1 MRTKRPASDRPNET
15 YNQVSEREVARKSK
29 GGLRQLPV
37 GSIRPNPH
45 NARTHSADQIRQIA
59 NSIAAFGFT
68 NPLLVSEDLEVIA
81 GHGRYEAAKLLGLP
95 NAPVIVVPGLS
106 PAKRRA
112 LAIAD
117 NRIAEGAGWDRRR
130 LAIEIPELT
139 ELLNLEGLDISILG
153 FEPIEIEQ
161 IRLEPE
167 APARGSREEACSH
180 HDIDPVWGE
189 KAAVS
194 RSGDLWNL
202 DTHKLL
208 CGDARS
214 ADDLKL
220 VMGADRADMA
230 FIDFGDGKRAGDAE
244 EDVRRAL
251 DAAAA
256 VSREGAIHFVC
267 TNWAGVGELAATAK
281 EAGRRVLDV
290 VVWVTPEPSQ
300 GAIYRDQYEPIGV
313 LEIGSS
319 ERRCETQERRARRA
333 RSNVWRYPSATSL
346 PFAFTDALRRSA
358 RLVPVALVAD
368 AIKDC
373 TRRDDVV
380 LDPCCG
386 AGATIMAAQRLGRR
400 ARCAEREP
408 RLVDVTIRR
417 WQAATGRH
425 ALHAESRLPFNSVE
439 ARRGRK
445 HDGWER

>member
-1 MRTKRPASDRPNET
+1 M
-15 YNQVSEREVARKSK
+15 VARRLSHSAQFESSSRIPRL
-29 GGLRQLPV
+29 GNEALRERVRMVP
-37 GSIRPNPH
+37 IDRITPNPH
-45 NARTHSADQIRQIA
+45 NPRTHPPKQIRQIA
-59 NSIAAFGFT
+59 DSIHAFGFT
-68 NPLLVSEDLEVIA
+68 SPLLVDEDLNLIA
-81 GHGRYEAAKLLGLP
+81 GHGRFAAARTLGMSEV
-95 NAPVIVVPGLS
+95 PVLVLSGLS
-106 PAKRRA
+106 AAKRRA

-139 ELLNLEGLDISILG
+139 ELLSLEQLDISILG
-153 FEPIEIEQ
+153 FQPIEIEQ

-167 APARGSREEACSH
+167 APARVSREAARSH
-180 HDIDPVWGE
+180 QDIEPAWGE
-189 KAAVS
+189 KATVS

-230 FIDFGDGKRAGDAE
+230 FIDLGDGKRAGDAE
-244 EDVRRAL
+244 DEVRRVL

-290 VVWVTPEPSQ
+290 VAWVTPEPSQ
-300 GAIYRDQYEPIGV
+300 GAMYRDQYEPIGV

-319 ERRCETQERRARRA
+319 ERCCETQERRARRA

-346 PFAFTDALRRSA
+346 PLAFSDALRRGA

-373 TRRDDVV
+373 TRRNDVV
-380 LDPCCG
+380 LDPACS
-386 AGATIMAAQRLGRR
+386 AGVTIVAAQRLGRR
-400 ARCAEREP
+400 ARCVEREP
-408 RLVDVTIRR
+408 RLVDITIRR
-417 WQAATGRH
+417 WQAATGRQ

-439 ARRGRK
+439 ARRSRK